1 MNLEMFGEPE
11 NSRSTHTTPLAERS
25 RPQTLDGILGHDEVI
40 EVSRGRFTGGQSI
53 VFYGPPGVGKTTI
66 ALNLIRLLP
75 NKKLVIYRPAI
86 ETLSDLKKFI
96 TSSNSS
102 SVILFIDEIHRM
114 DKRQQDYLLP
124 LLESG
129 EVQLIGATTE
139 NPFVFFNKAVISRV
153 SIQELSALGS
163 VELNRI
169 VDKVSGD
176 LSIKEFLTPSLIE
189 ALITFSNG
197 DSRKLINSV
206 EVIYLNI
213 KQENLSEESWL
224 NQLNLKPDFDTNRHY
239 DLLSALIKSMRAS
252 QVDESIGW
260 LSQYLFSGGDPLIIA
275 RRLIVF
281 SSEDVGNA
289 VPFALTLCVS
299 TLEAV
304 KCVGMPEARIALAQ
318 TVGYLARAPKSRASM
333 NAIHL
338 GMEHARKNPNI
349 PIPNER
355 LNKKNKT
362 SHPEPNFPE
371 FYIPSGKGHEI

>member
-1 MNLEMFGEPE
+1 MNLEMFSEPD
-11 NSRSTHTTPLAERS
+11 NSRFTHATPLAEKL
-25 RPQTLDGILGHDEVI
+25 RPQTLDDILGHSEVI
-40 EVSRGRFTGGQSI
+40 KVSKGRFIGGQSI
-53 VFYGPPGVGKTTI
+53 VFFGPPGVGKTTI
-66 ALNLIRLLP
+66 ALNLIKLLP
-75 NKKLVIYRPAI
+75 DKKLITYRPAT

-96 TSSNSS
+96 TSSNSN

-163 VELNRI
+163 VELNKI
-169 VDKVSGD
+169 VDKVSDD
-176 LSIKEFLTPSLIE
+176 LSIKEFLTPNLIE
-189 ALITFSNG
+189 TLITFSNG
-197 DSRKLINSV
+197 DSRRLINSL

-213 KQENLSEESWL
+213 NQENLSEDSWVK
-224 NQLNLKPDFDTNRHY
+224 QLNLSPDFDANRHY

-252 QVDESIGW
+252 EVDESIGW
-260 LSQYLFSGGDPLIIA
+260 LSQYLNSGGDPLVIA

-289 VPFALTLCVS
+289 APFALTLSVS
-299 TLEAV
+299 TLEAI
-304 KCVGMPEARIALAQ
+304 KNIGMPEGRITLAQ

-333 NAIHL
+333 DAIHL
-338 GMEHARKNPNI
+338 GMEHARNNPNI
-349 PIPNER
+349 PIPNDR